1 MGHTE
6 QDRPKFDYTYDNTTG
21 ELAVQTSTDHPNL
34 MVTKV
39 ELHHAQTMQTK
50 RRDFRWAFLSNNRTE
65 PCKLPF
71 IHPRKPLFG
80 ANCLAPIYW
89 AK

>member
-21 ELAVQTSTDHPNL
+21 ELAVQIPKDQNTKLDH
-34 MVTKV
+34 VA
-39 ELHHAQTMQTK
+39 LHHAQTMQTK

-71 IHPRKPLFG
+71 IPPRKPLFG